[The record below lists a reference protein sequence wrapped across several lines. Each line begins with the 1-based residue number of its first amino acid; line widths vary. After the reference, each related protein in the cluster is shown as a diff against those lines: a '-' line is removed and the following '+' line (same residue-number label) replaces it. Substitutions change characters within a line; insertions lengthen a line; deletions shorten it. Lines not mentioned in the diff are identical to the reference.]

1 MLLTLSG
8 ILNASDLED
17 TRDLIATL
25 GWRDGAETAGGMA
38 RAVKRNQQADL
49 TSRTGKQLREQLKD
63 KIERHPVLR
72 AATQPRRFSKQM
84 ISKTENGGGY
94 GFHVD
99 NAFMGAGDSRIRTDM
114 SYTLFLSEPDTY
126 EGGEL
131 QVELAG
137 MTQSVKLPAGDMVL
151 YPSTSLHRVAPVT
164 SGTRL
169 VCIGWIE
176 SSVRDEAVREV
187 LFDLEN
193 LRSGMAKKMDLQS
206 PELLVLSKTIS
217 NLLRQFGQS

>member
-8 ILNASDLED
+8 LLPP
-17 TRDLIATL
+17 RDLAEVRELAATL
-25 GWRDGAETAGGMA
+25 GWRDGAETAGQVA

-49 TSRTGKQLREQLKD
+49 SSRTGKELREKLKE
-63 KIERHPVLR
+63 KIQRHPVLR
-72 AATQPRRFSKQM
+72 AAVQPRHFSKL
-84 ISKTENGGGY
+84 IVSRTETGGGY

-99 NAFMGAGDSRIRTDM
+99 NAFMGAGEHRLRTDV
-114 SYTLFLSEPDTY
+114 SYTLFLSDPESY

-131 QVELAG
+131 DIELAG
-137 MTQSVKLPAGDMVL
+137 MTQSVKLPAGDLVL

-169 VCIGWIE
+169 VCVGWIE
-176 SSVRDEAVREV
+176 SGVPDAAVREI

-193 LRSGMAKKMDLQS
+193 LRSSLAGTLDLQS
-206 PELLVLSKTIS
+206 AEMLILSKSIS
-217 NLLRQFGQS
+217 NLLRRFGQS